1 MHFVFVPCRK
11 RNQCGAGQEKVGFG
25 VGLDDGV
32 FVVGLGV
39 SSDISDAV
47 LGDGVVVGGVDVVG
61 VAVTGA
67 AVDLHC
73 SNGFHGIAAQHSSAV
88 V

>member
-47 LGDGVVVGGVDVVG
+47 LGDGVVVG